1 MLTKKDL
8 SLLFVLIVGAKTLAS
23 FFVPVVG
30 DESYYW
36 LWGQNIQLSYFDHP
50 PMVSWLTAASDI
62 FSFLPDWIRV
72 RSFFILLSTCSVFV
86 WLKVFQNS
94 ALVTRQTALLF
105 ILFYNLNPLLGLGG
119 IFATPDVPLIF
130 FWGCSF
136 YFVLRILQTQKWLD
150 YLLLGVFLG
159 LGFCAKYHIV
169 LFVPTVILYLGFSN
183 QVRKIN
189 WKLLGFTLVGGLLF
203 SLPVVIWNY
212 QNDWESFL
220 FQLNHGFTR
229 NQYNWLWTTSYL
241 IGQILLFSPFLIYG
255 LVRTW
260 KKSEFST
267 LAFAQWAFF
276 FYSSTKA
283 PVEANWPIAAQA
295 QGIAALDFKKLNLKL
310 SIGYWIFIYAFL
322 VIFVCSPFGQEKI
335 RNVPNAAEIKRILPE
350 ILEYQPL
357 YGPSYQISSLIHY
370 LSGREVKKLPR
381 LGRYDFYDRL
391 QEIPTSP
398 EVNKFYLLKHANTWW
413 PEWTL
418 KYKKT
423 DIKKFKEYNLEL
435 ILLSYE

>member
-1 MLTKKDL
+1 MLTKKDVCL
-8 SLLFVLIVGAKTLAS
+8 VFVFLIVAKTLIA

-36 LWGQNIQLSYFDHP
+36 YWGQNLQLSYFDHP
-50 PMVSWLTAASDI
+50 PMVSWLTAASEAL
-62 FSFLPDWIRV
+62 SFLPDWLRV
-72 RSFFILLSTCSVFV
+72 RSSFILLSTFSVFV
-86 WLKVFQNS
+86 WLKVFQRS
-94 ALVTRQTALLF
+94 YQPTRQTSLLF
-105 ILFYNLNPLLGLGG
+105 LLFFNLNPLLGMGG

-136 YFVLRILQTQKWLD
+136 YFVLRTLQTQKWHD
-150 YLLLGVFLG
+150 YLLLGIFLG

-169 LFVPTVILYLGFSN
+169 LFVPTILLYIAVSNQLKKINLKYLGFT
-183 QVRKIN
+183 
-189 WKLLGFTLVGGLLF
+189 FVGGFVF
-203 SLPVVIWNY
+203 SLPVIIWNY
-212 QNDWESFL
+212 QNSWESFL

-229 NQYNWLWTTSYL
+229 SQYNWEWSASYL
-241 IGQILLFSPFLIYG
+241 MGQILLFSPFLIYS
-255 LVRTW
+255 LVRAL
-260 KKSEFST
+260 KKSELRT
-267 LAFAQWAFF
+267 MALAQWAFF

-295 QGIAALDFKKLNLKL
+295 QGVAALDFKYLNLKL
-310 SIGYWIFIYAFL
+310 SLAYWVFIYLFL
-322 VIFVCSPFGQEKI
+322 IIFVCSSFGQEKI
-335 RNVPNAAEIKRILPE
+335 RNVPNATEIRRILPD
-350 ILEYQPL
+350 ILNYQPL

-391 QEIPTSP
+391 QEIPTP
-398 EVNKFYLLKHANTWW
+398 VKGDKFYLLKHANSWW
-413 PEWTL
+413 PEWTE

-435 ILLSYE
+435 ILLENE